1 MSLINHYSTLWGL
14 GILFALATFLLARGE
29 RSAKKLGLLA
39 IIGVALV
46 ATWFAIRPQSGSTE
60 SAPSLRAEIGQ
71 GTPVLLELQ
80 SPY

>member
-14 GILFALATFLLARGE
+14 GILFALAAYFLTRGE
-29 RSAKKLGLLA
+29 RSAKKLGILA

-46 ATWFAIRPQSGSTE
+46 GVWFAVRPQSGLDETAST
-60 SAPSLRAEIGQ
+60 LRAEIGQ

>member
-14 GILFALATFLLARGE
+14 GIIFAVAAYFLLRGE
-29 RSAKKLGLLA
+29 RSAKKQLTLVL
-39 IIGVALV
+39 IGVALV
-46 ATWFAIRPQSGSTE
+46 TTWFAIRPQSGSNEAADT
-60 SAPSLRAEIGQ
+60 LRAEIGQ

>member
-14 GILFALATFLLARGE
+14 GILFALAAYFLTRGK
-29 RSAKKLGLLA
+29 RSAKKQITLA
-39 IIGVALV
+39 LIGIALV
-46 ATWFAIRPQSGSTE
+46 GIWFAIRPQSGSNE
-60 SAPSLRAEIGQ
+60 SASTLRAQIGQ

>member
-14 GILFALATFLLARGE
+14 GILFALAAYFLTRGE
-29 RSAKKLGLLA
+29 RSAKKLGILA
-39 IIGVALV
+39 IVGVALV
-46 ATWFAIRPQSGSTE
+46 GTWFAIRPQSGLD
-60 SAPSLRAEIGQ
+60 APTASLRAEIGQ

>member
-14 GILFALATFLLARGE
+14 GIIFVLSAYFLLRGE
-29 RSAKKLGLLA
+29 RSAKKQITLA
-39 IIGVALV
+39 LIGVALV
-46 ATWFAIRPQSGSTE
+46 GTWFAIRPQSGSDA
-60 SAPSLRAEIGQ
+60 SASTLRAEIGQ

>member
-14 GILFALATFLLARGE
+14 GILFALAAYFLTRGE
-29 RSAKKLGLLA
+29 RSAKKLGLRAMVGL
-39 IIGVALV
+39 ALV

-60 SAPSLRAEIGQ
+60 PATSLRAEIGQ
-71 GTPVLLELQ
+71 CTPVLLELQ

>member
-14 GILFALATFLLARGE
+14 GILFALAAYFLTRGE
-29 RSAKKLGLLA
+29 RSAKKLGLLSM
-39 IIGVALV
+39 IGVALV

-60 SAPSLRAEIGQ
+60 TANTLRAEIGQ